1 MSRKLKMKRQIIEE
15 ANRRLLGEQNEKIS
29 KEEIDDIVSSIQGVV
44 AVEVE
49 PGDSIYSIVKKSRE
63 PNGLSFLDFMPN
75 MNTHIKDPDKIYPG
89 DVLFFMTDPTRM
101 GFRTPEEVDEFI
113 RQEKGIDKGRI
124 DYLRSQDPDM
134 FK

>member
-15 ANRRLLGEQNEKIS
+15 ANRRLLGEQNEKLS
-29 KEEIDDIVSSIQGVV
+29 DDYINNLQRNIQGLV
-44 AVEVE
+44 AVEVK
-49 PGDSIYSIVKKSRE
+49 PGETIYDIVRNSRKSGGM
-63 PNGLSFLDFMPN
+63 NFLDFDSEFN
-75 MNTHIKDPDKIYPG
+75 EHIKDPNKIYPG
-89 DVLFFMTDPTRM
+89 DVLFFITDHTGM